1 MWVFSICRCHMKQ
14 IFRPALSR
22 CSRIADGQSYF
33 LFLPSA
39 LGRKTS
45 ATPKQWD
52 HRTTLCSPQPPR
64 FSFLR
69 SEIALQLYRTRRAK
83 TTLPKN
89 RLLRKNTGLTKLK
102 SLPFHSESIQA
113 NKKRDKEREFPS
125 SPISSRDNQPRAA
138 PVRTIPCIIETSQLS

>member
-89 RLLRKNTGLTKLK
+89 RLLHKNTGLTKLK
-102 SLPFHSESIQA
+102 SLPFHSEPIQA
-113 NKKRDKEREFPS
+113 NKKRDRERI
-125 SPISSRDNQPRAA
+125 PIISDLFTRQSTARRSRSDDSMHNRNIAA
-138 PVRTIPCIIETSQLS
+138 S